1 MLFLIII
8 PTSANDKQRLSE
20 IDRDRDHSLVDPRP
34 ISSTIGILRAQC
46 RLGPGYGIATAL
58 TCSVVGTWS
67 TTFGHITTMEFL
79 APKPVDFGIL
89 ETDDARSRGVWRP
102 LHDDDKDDDGDDGDD
117 GDDYDDADGVAFLMA
132 DLWDATVKPPQPS
145 ADGVTK
151 SAVNAAAA
159 RGGCWKGYTG
169 KASVGCKEGQRM
181 FSRAR
186 IIRSSR

>member
-1 MLFLIII
+1 
-8 PTSANDKQRLSE
+8 
-20 IDRDRDHSLVDPRP
+20 
-34 ISSTIGILRAQC
+34 
-46 RLGPGYGIATAL
+46 
-58 TCSVVGTWS
+58 
-67 TTFGHITTMEFL
+67 
-79 APKPVDFGIL
+79 
-89 ETDDARSRGVWRP
+89 
-102 LHDDDKDDDGDDGDD
+102 
-117 GDDYDDADGVAFLMA
+117 MA